1 MSLNAAALRIMQEK
15 GLTLDDVVEIA
26 AAMEVRKDNTGAER
40 QQRYRDRKSVTRH
53 VTRDEK
59 PVPPN
64 EYISNPPEKPLSAN
78 ADPSLSSQIEI
89 VVSEWNGMAARTG
102 CTAVRGALTGKRL
115 AGIKARLA
123 EHGLDS
129 AKQAI
134 AAVARSP
141 FCRGEVKDWK
151 ADFKFFV
158 VPDNFVKLL
167 EGGYDPPGKVT
178 SITGKPMT
186 DIDRQRAELFGKL
199 QAGSINDAEFERER
213 ARLDRLE
220 ADHRRERIPA

>member
-1 MSLNAAALRIMQEK
+1 MSVIATALRHMMDAGMDRGAILAAVADMEEVLKALTTNDQPSK
-15 GLTLDDVVEIA
+15 GAL
-26 AAMEVRKDNTGAER
+26 R
-40 QQRYRDRKSVTRH
+40 QRRYEQKKRQKASESVTN
-53 VTRDEK
+53 DGNDAK
-59 PVPPN
+59 PSDTDAQSAPPN
-64 EYISNPPEKPLSAN
+64 EYISNPPEKPLSAK

-102 CTAVRGALTGKRL
+102 CTAVRPPLTGKRL

-141 FCRGEVKDWK
+141 FCRGEVKDWR

-167 EGGYDPPGKVT
+167 EGGDDRSARPGD
-178 SITGKPMT
+178 SLWI
-186 DIDRQRAELFGKL
+186 
-199 QAGSINDAEFERER
+199 
-213 ARLDRLE
+213 
-220 ADHRRERIPA
+220 